1 MPGYIPV
8 PVETEPTDLAGEA
21 FDYLAQQVPGWLPA
35 EGNLEAWL
43 IEALAQIAGEL
54 RALVGLVPDAIF
66 AYYGESILGLPPYPA
81 VQAQALTTWTA
92 NDAAGYQVDAGTVIG
107 ITPTASP
114 TSYGFSVDADFTI
127 PAGSTS
133 VAGVSCTALEA
144 GAAASG
150 LTGAVE
156 VIDSLSFVSSV
167 TLDQATSGGQDSET
181 SDAYLAR
188 LSALLT
194 LLSPR
199 PILPQDFA
207 VLAQRTIPA
216 IARAVAIDLYNPG
229 PPVDTNCP
237 RCVSIVV
244 CDSSGEPC
252 SPTVKADADALLQA
266 QREVNFLT
274 FVLDPAYTSVDVS
287 FSLMSYPGYDPADV
301 AARTIAQ
308 LEAYLSP
315 ASWGVPPY
323 GDVSARSWINA
334 TSVRYLELAE
344 QINRVDGVH
353 YIVTLALCAS
363 GGALGQADVALAGVA
378 PMPRPGAITGTA
390 TAET

>member
-21 FDYLAQQVPGWLPA
+21 FDYLAEQIPGWLPA

-66 AYYGESILGLPPYPA
+66 AYYGESVLGLPPYPA
-81 VQAQALTTWTA
+81 VQATARTTWAA
-92 NDAAGYQVDAGTVIG
+92 NDTAGYTVYAGTVIA

-114 TSYGFSVDADFTI
+114 TGYAFSVDADFTI
-127 PAGSTS
+127 PAGSTT
-133 VAGVSCTALEA
+133 VGGISCTALEA

-156 VIDSLSFVSSV
+156 VVDALAFISGV
-167 TLDQATSGGQDSET
+167 TLETATSGGSDAET

-207 VLAQRTIPA
+207 VLAQRTIPE

-229 PPVDTNCP
+229 PPVDANCP
-237 RCVSIVV
+237 RCVSVVV

-252 SPTVKADADALLQA
+252 SPTIKADADALLQA
-266 QREVNFLT
+266 AREVNFLT
-274 FVLDPAYTSVDVS
+274 FVLDPTYTTVDVS
-287 FSLMSYPGYDPADV
+287 FEVKSYPGYDPNDV

-308 LEAYLSP
+308 LETYLSP

-323 GDVSARSWINA
+323 GDTSARSWINA

-353 YIVTLALCAS
+353 YIVTLQLRAA
-363 GGALGQADVALAGVA
+363 GGMFGTADVALAGVA
-378 PMPRPGAITGTA
+378 PMPRPGSISGTA
-390 TAET
+390 TAES

>member
-54 RALVGLVPDAIF
+54 RALVALVPDAIF
-66 AYYGESILGLPPYPA
+66 AYYGESILGLPPYQA
-81 VQAQALTTWTA
+81 VQATALTNWNTV
-92 NDAAGYQVDAGTVIG
+92 DAAGYTVPAGTVIAV
-107 ITPTASP
+107 TPPASP
-114 TSYGFSVDADFTI
+114 TGYAFAVDVDVVI
-127 PAGSTS
+127 PAGASTATS
-133 VAGVSCTALEA
+133 VTCVALEA

-150 LTGAVE
+150 LTGTVE
-156 VIDSLSFVSSV
+156 VIDPLAFVSSV
-167 TLDQATSGGQDSET
+167 TLNQPTSGGQDAET
-181 SDAYLAR
+181 TDAYLAR

-229 PPVDTNCP
+229 PPVDANAP
-237 RCVSIVV
+237 RCVSVVV
-244 CDSSGEPC
+244 CDSSGEPV
-252 SPTVKADADALLQA
+252 SSSVKADADALLQA

-274 FVLDPAYTSVDVS
+274 FVLDPTYQAIDVS
-287 FSLMSYPGYDPADV
+287 FSVMSYPGYDPNDV
-301 AARTIAQ
+301 AARVVSQ
-308 LEAYLSP
+308 LTTYLSP

-363 GGALGQADVALAGVA
+363 GGTLGTADVALAGVA
-378 PMPRPGAITGTA
+378 PMPRPGSITGTA

>member
-21 FDYLAQQVPGWLPA
+21 FDYLEQQVPGWLPA

-54 RALVGLVPDAIF
+54 RALVALVPDSIF

-81 VQAQALTTWTA
+81 VQATALTTWTA
-92 NDAAGYQVDAGTVIG
+92 NDAAGYQVEAGTVIG
-107 ITPTASP
+107 VTPPASP
-114 TSYGFSVDADFTI
+114 TSYGFSVDLDFTI

-133 VAGVSCTALEA
+133 VSGISCSALEA

-150 LTGAVE
+150 LSGTVE
-156 VIDSLSFVSSV
+156 VVDQLSFISGV
-167 TLDQATSGGQDSET
+167 TLDAPTSGGQDAET

-207 VLAQRTIPA
+207 VLAQRTIPE

-229 PPVDTNCP
+229 PPVDANCP
-237 RCVSIVV
+237 RCVSVAI
-244 CDSSGEPC
+244 CDNGGEPC
-252 SPTVKADADALLQA
+252 SPEVKAEADALLQA

-274 FVLDPAYTSVDVS
+274 FILDPTYTTVDVS
-287 FSLMSYPGYDPADV
+287 FSVMSYPGYDPADV
-301 AARTIAQ
+301 AARVISALTT
-308 LEAYLSP
+308 YLSP

-344 QINRVDGVH
+344 VINRVDGVH
-353 YIVTLALCAS
+353 YIVTLALAA
-363 GGALGQADVALAGVA
+363 GGGTQGQADVALAGVA
-378 PMPRPGAITGTA
+378 PMPRPGSITGTA